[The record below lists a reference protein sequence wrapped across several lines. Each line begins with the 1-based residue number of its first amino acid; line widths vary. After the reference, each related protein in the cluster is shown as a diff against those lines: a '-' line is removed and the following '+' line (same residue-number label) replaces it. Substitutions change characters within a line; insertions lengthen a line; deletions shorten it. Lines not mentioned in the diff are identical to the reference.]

1 MYGCNIGGI
10 GNGNYVIYNVMLKRG
25 FYFRVFYFFY
35 VVIMG
40 SSKCM
45 IVVFEV
51 IKKYIEFWI
60 YYDKLRREIFVVNVM
75 FYGGWCFICICIY
88 NYGVWNRVGFGFYLF
103 KDIFSNIVIVLLVC
117 SVFCEKE
124 LIYKIIIKF
133 VSYFGCFVVYLCR
146 VIYKVILFVILFN
159 KCDFILGGR
168 FRYNCNKWN
177 VNYFSKISFRY
188 CCIVWWGFN
197 YSSFF
202 YNFFIIKGV

>member
-10 GNGNYVIYNVMLKRG
+10 GNGNYVIYYVMLKRG

-75 FYGGWCFICICIY
+75 FYGG
-88 NYGVWNRVGFGFYLF
+88 
-103 KDIFSNIVIVLLVC
+103 
-117 SVFCEKE
+117 
-124 LIYKIIIKF
+124 
-133 VSYFGCFVVYLCR
+133 
-146 VIYKVILFVILFN
+146 
-159 KCDFILGGR
+159 
-168 FRYNCNKWN
+168 
-177 VNYFSKISFRY
+177 
-188 CCIVWWGFN
+188 
-197 YSSFF
+197 
-202 YNFFIIKGV
+202 